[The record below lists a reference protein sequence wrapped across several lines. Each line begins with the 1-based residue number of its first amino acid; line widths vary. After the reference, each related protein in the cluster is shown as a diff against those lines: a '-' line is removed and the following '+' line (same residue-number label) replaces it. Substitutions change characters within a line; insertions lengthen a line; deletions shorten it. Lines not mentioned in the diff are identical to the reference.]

1 MVSKTTPENGTFHS
15 DKGTFHS
22 DIIAR
27 LSVVERRAH
36 DLGATF
42 DERITSQKE
51 ATAIALTAAD
61 KGIAMAL
68 QAAERAAAKADLAA
82 SKEYLEAQISGLKE
96 TLIAQI
102 VSQKEAINAAL
113 VSADKAV
120 LKAEMASEKRFESVN
135 EFRATLSD
143 QQRDMATK
151 SECDLRFKAMDER
164 ITESMKTRQAQSDA
178 LSARIYELAEN
189 MREQKGKSSGAAGLW
204 GLIVGGIG
212 ATFGVVSI
220 LAIAFRLMK

>member
-1 MVSKTTPENGTFHS
+1 MATPVGVEEH
-15 DKGTFHS
+15 DAY
-22 DIIAR
+22 IIAR
-27 LSVVERRAH
+27 LSVVEQRAT
-36 DLGATF
+36 DLSLTF

-120 LKAEMASEKRFESVN
+120 LKAETASEKRFESVN
-135 EFRATLSD
+135 EFRATLAD
-143 QQRDMATK
+143 QQRVLATK
-151 SECDLRFKAMDER
+151 SESDLRFTAVDER
-164 ITESMKTRQAQSDA
+164 LTESMRTRQAQIDA
-178 LSARIYELAEN
+178 VNARVNELFEII
-189 MREQKGKSSGAAGLW
+189 REQRGRGAGLHSGW
-204 GLIVGGIG
+204 GYLVGGL
-212 ATFGVVSI
+212 GVVA
-220 LAIAFRLMK
+220 AIVTMIVLLVKTAS

>member
-1 MVSKTTPENGTFHS
+1 MATNPEKNEYVT
-15 DKGTFHS
+15 DN
-22 DIIAR
+22 ILAR
-27 LSVVERRAH
+27 LSVVERRVT
-36 DLGATF
+36 DLTLTF

-51 ATAIALTAAD
+51 AVSIALTAAD

-120 LKAEMASEKRFESVN
+120 LKAESASEKRFESVN

-151 SECDLRFKAMDER
+151 SEVDLRFRAVEDKLS
-164 ITESMKTRQAQSDA
+164 ESMKTRQTQIDA
-178 LSARIYELAEN
+178 VSARIYELAEN
-189 MREQKGKSSGAAGLW
+189 MREQKGKASGMTGLW
-204 GLIVGGIG
+204 GLIIGGIG
-212 ATFGVVSI
+212 AAFGIASI
-220 LAIAFRLMK
+220 VAIASRLMK

>member
-1 MVSKTTPENGTFHS
+1 MVPKHDSENES
-15 DKGTFHS
+15 VIAR
-22 DIIAR
+22 IIAR
-27 LSVVERRAH
+27 LSVVEQRAS
-36 DLGATF
+36 DLAVTF

-68 QAAERAAAKADLAA
+68 QAAERAAHKADLAA
-82 SKEYLEAQISGLKE
+82 SKEYLEAQIYGLKE

-102 VSQKEAINAAL
+102 VSQKEAISAAL
-113 VSADKAV
+113 SSADKAV

-151 SECDLRFKAMDER
+151 SECDLRFKAVEDR
-164 ITESMKTRQAQSDA
+164 LTESMKTRQAQIDA
-178 LSARIYELAEN
+178 VGIRINELSEG
-189 MREQKGKSSGAAGLW
+189 MRENKGKSAGASWLW
-204 GLIVGGIG
+204 GLIVGGLGLLFGAGAFIG
-212 ATFGVVSI
+212 MIMRFI
-220 LAIAFRLMK
+220 K

>member
-1 MVSKTTPENGTFHS
+1 MPAPPSDDSETTVLTLSN
-15 DKGTFHS
+15 
-22 DIIAR
+22 IVAR
-27 LSVVERRAH
+27 LAVVERRAS
-36 DLGATF
+36 DMTLTF

-82 SKEYLEAQISGLKE
+82 SKEYLEAQIAGLKE

-102 VSQKEAINAAL
+102 ISQKEAINAAL

-151 SECDLRFKAMDER
+151 SEVDLRFRAVEDR
-164 ITESMKTRQAQSDA
+164 LTESMKARQVQIDGVNV
-178 LSARIYELAEN
+178 RINELYES
-189 MREQKGKSSGAAGLW
+189 MREQKGKSAGASWLW
-204 GLIVGGIG
+204 GLIVGGLG
-212 ATFGVVSI
+212 LLFGLGSFVAVV
-220 LAIAFRLMK
+220 AKFMK

>member
-1 MVSKTTPENGTFHS
+1 MATNPEKPEYVTDN
-15 DKGTFHS
+15 
-22 DIIAR
+22 ILAR
-27 LSVVERRAH
+27 LSVVERRVT
-36 DLGATF
+36 DLTLTF

-120 LKAEMASEKRFESVN
+120 LKAESASEKRFESVN

-151 SECDLRFKAMDER
+151 SEVDLRFRAVEDR
-164 ITESMKTRQAQSDA
+164 LTESMKTRQVQVDV
-178 LSARIYELAEN
+178 LNNRINEVSESI
-189 MREQKGKSSGAAGLW
+189 REQKGKSSGMSGLW
-204 GLIVGGIG
+204 GLIIGGIG
-212 ATFGVVSI
+212 AAFGIASI
-220 LAIAFRLMK
+220 MAIASRMMK

>member
-1 MVSKTTPENGTFHS
+1 MATNP
-15 DKGTFHS
+15 DKNEYNT
-22 DIIAR
+22 DNILAR
-27 LSVVERRAH
+27 LSVVERRVT
-36 DLGATF
+36 DLTLTF

-51 ATAIALTAAD
+51 AVSIALTAAD

-120 LKAEMASEKRFESVN
+120 LKAESASEKRFESVN

-151 SECDLRFKAMDER
+151 SEVDLRFRAVEDR
-164 ITESMKTRQAQSDA
+164 LTESMKTRQAQSDA
-178 LSARIYELAEN
+178 LSARIYELSEN
-189 MREQKGKSSGAAGLW
+189 MREAKGKSSGMSGLW
-204 GLIVGGIG
+204 GLIVGGVVAG
-212 ATFGVVSI
+212 AAVIASI
-220 LAIAFRLMK
+220 VAIATKLMN

>member
-1 MVSKTTPENGTFHS
+1 MEKAAESEEAGISASIVAS
-15 DKGTFHS
+15 
-22 DIIAR
+22 IAAR
-27 LSVVERRAH
+27 LAVTEQRVSDLVE
-36 DLGATF
+36 TF
-42 DERITSQKE
+42 NERITSQKE

-120 LKAEMASEKRFESVN
+120 LKAEVASEKRFESVN

-143 QQRDMATK
+143 QQRDLATK
-151 SECDLRFKAMDER
+151 NECDLRFKAVEDR
-164 ITESMKTRQAQSDA
+164 LTESMRTRQAQIEA
-178 LSARIYELAEN
+178 VNMRVNELSEI
-189 MREQKGKSSGAAGLW
+189 MREQKGRGSGLNAGWGYLVGGLGVAATIVT
-204 GLIVGGIG
+204 LIVLLIKTAG
-212 ATFGVVSI
+212 
-220 LAIAFRLMK
+220 